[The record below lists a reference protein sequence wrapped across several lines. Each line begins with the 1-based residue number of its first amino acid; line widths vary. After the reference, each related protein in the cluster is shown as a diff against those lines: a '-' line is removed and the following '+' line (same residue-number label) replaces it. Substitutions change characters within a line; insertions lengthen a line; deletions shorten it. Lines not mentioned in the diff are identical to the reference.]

1 MLPLIRFIFIFIM
14 CTSFIAAT
22 LYVAATTRYF
32 NKQRLRRIAA
42 WIVLITVAVSSAGLI
57 LGLYISTM
65 E

>member
-14 CTSFIAAT
+14 CSCAIAAM
-22 LYVAATTRYF
+22 LYIAATTRYF

-42 WIVLITVAVSSAGLI
+42 WIVLVTIAVTTAGLI
-57 LGLYISTM
+57 LGFYISTM

>member
-14 CTSFIAAT
+14 CTSVIAAG
-22 LYVAATTRYF
+22 LYIAATTRYF

-42 WIVLITVAVSSAGLI
+42 WIVLLTIAVTMAGFI